1 MSDTNGGK
9 RSFSAIVSIII
20 AVVLI
25 VMIGLALSD
34 ARGENNAIR
43 WLNFGGGEGGGAG
56 TTTVEGIIGSEKRDY
71 FEDPE
76 VKSRLAELGYTVK
89 FSTAGSRQIATNT
102 DLDKQDFVF
111 PSSGPAAQ
119 KVKSQGGSYS
129 VDYPF
134 FTPMAIAS
142 WQPIVDLLEQEGV
155 VRNTG
160 DGYAFDMGAYVKL
173 AESGKRWRDLGDT
186 FPSPRQVQVST
197 TDIRTSNSAAMY
209 LSLLTWQ
216 FEQEKP
222 GMSTEELVDKIS
234 PFFVGQGYS
243 ESSSSAPFRDYL
255 SQGMGSTPL
264 VLVYEAQ
271 FLGEQMKDN
280 SRVRDDMVLLRLE
293 PTVVA
298 NHGIVGISDKGKELG
313 RLLSTDPELQ
323 RLAAK
328 HGFRPA
334 ESGSLADELQAHGLP
349 APSDYVNSV
358 DPPTFDRLEQLLEAV
373 GQRYSGQPPANEEAT
388 L

>member
-1 MSDTNGGK
+1 MSETNRDGRRRRG
-9 RSFSAIVSIII
+9 SGLLSVILACI
-20 AVVLI
+20 L
-25 VMIGLALSD
+25 IGLGVVAVMSSRDSGNSWGLPS
-34 ARGENNAIR
+34 
-43 WLNFGGGEGGGAG
+43 FGGSGG
-56 TTTVEGIIGSEKRDY
+56 TTTVRGVIGSEKRDY

-76 VKSRLAELGYTVK
+76 VKDRLAELGYSVQ
-89 FSTAGSRQIATNT
+89 FSTAGSRQIATKT

-119 KVKSQGGSYS
+119 KVKSQGDGYS

-142 WQPIVDLLEQEGV
+142 WKPLAQLLESEGV
-155 VRNTG
+155 ARSTG
-160 DGYAFDMGAYVKL
+160 DRYAFDMAAYIKL
-173 AESGKRWRDLGDT
+173 AESGKRWRDLGDG

-216 FEQEKP
+216 FEQDNP
-222 GMSTEELVDKIS
+222 GISNDELVDKIA

-255 SQGMGSTPL
+255 SQGMGSMPL

-271 FLGEQMKDN
+271 YLGEQMKEN
-280 SRVRDDMVLLRLE
+280 SRIRDDMVLMRLE

-298 NHGIVGISDKGKELG
+298 NHGIVGISDTGKELG
-313 RLLSTDPELQ
+313 RLLSTDPQLQ
-323 RLAAK
+323 QLAAK

-334 ESGSLADELQAHGLP
+334 ESGSLADELEAHGLP

-358 DPPTFDRLEQLLEAV
+358 DPPTFDRLEQLLDGV
-373 GQRYSGQPPANEEAT
+373 GNRYGGQPPTNEEAT

>member
-1 MSDTNGGK
+1 
-9 RSFSAIVSIII
+9 
-20 AVVLI
+20 
-25 VMIGLALSD
+25 
-34 ARGENNAIR
+34 
-43 WLNFGGGEGGGAG
+43 
-56 TTTVEGIIGSEKRDY
+56 
-71 FEDPE
+71 
-76 VKSRLAELGYTVK
+76 
-89 FSTAGSRQIATNT
+89 
-102 DLDKQDFVF
+102 
-111 PSSGPAAQ
+111 
-119 KVKSQGGSYS
+119 
-129 VDYPF
+129 
-134 FTPMAIAS
+134 
-142 WQPIVDLLEQEGV
+142 
-155 VRNTG
+155 
-160 DGYAFDMGAYVKL
+160 
-173 AESGKRWRDLGDT
+173 
-186 FPSPRQVQVST
+186 
-197 TDIRTSNSAAMY
+197 
-209 LSLLTWQ
+209 
-216 FEQEKP
+216 
-222 GMSTEELVDKIS
+222 MSTEELVDKIS

>member
-1 MSDTNGGK
+1 MTESTGDNRKQRGS
-9 RSFSAIVSIII
+9 RVLS
-20 AVVLI
+20 VVLGCI
-25 VMIGLALSD
+25 LLVLAGYAVYSARDSHSSGGFFGL
-34 ARGENNAIR
+34 
-43 WLNFGGGEGGGAG
+43 GGGSG
-56 TTTVEGIIGSEKRDY
+56 TTTVRGVIGSEKRDY

-76 VKSRLAELGYTVK
+76 VKERLEKLGYTVE
-89 FSTAGSRQIATNT
+89 FSTAGSRQIATST
-102 DLDKQDFVF
+102 DLEKQDFVF

-119 KVKSQGGSYS
+119 KVKSLGSNYS

-142 WQPIVDLLEQEGV
+142 WKPLAEMLEREGV
-155 VRNTG
+155 VHSADG
-160 DGYAFDMGAYVKL
+160 GYAFDMAAYIKL
-173 AESGKRWRDLGDT
+173 VEEGKRWRDLGDGYA
-186 FPSPRQVQVST
+186 SPRQVQVTT

-209 LSLLTWQ
+209 LSLLAWQ
-216 FEQEKP
+216 FQEEEP
-222 GMSTEELVDKIS
+222 GISPDALVDKIA

-255 SQGMGSTPL
+255 SQGMGSMPL

-271 FLGEQMKDN
+271 FLGEQMKER
-280 SRVRDDMVLLRLE
+280 SRIREDMVLMRLE

-298 NHGIVGISDKGKELG
+298 NHGIVGISDGGKELG

-323 RLAAK
+323 QLAAK

-334 ESGSLADELQAHGLP
+334 ESGSLAEELEAHGLP

-358 DPPTFDRLEQLLEAV
+358 DPPTFDQLEQLLDGV
-373 GQRYSGQPPANEEAT
+373 GERYGGQPPANEEAT

>member
-1 MSDTNGGK
+1 MLS
-9 RSFSAIVSIII
+9 
-20 AVVLI
+20 VVLGCI
-25 VMIGLALSD
+25 LLVLAGYAVYSARDSQSSGGFFGL
-34 ARGENNAIR
+34 
-43 WLNFGGGEGGGAG
+43 GGGSG
-56 TTTVEGIIGSEKRDY
+56 TTTVRGVIGSEKRDY

-76 VKSRLAELGYTVK
+76 VKERLEKLGYTVE
-89 FSTAGSRQIATNT
+89 FSTAGSRQIATST
-102 DLDKQDFVF
+102 DLEKQDFVF

-119 KVKSQGGSYS
+119 KVKSLGSNYS

-142 WQPIVDLLEQEGV
+142 WKPLAEMLEREGV
-155 VRNTG
+155 VHSADG
-160 DGYAFDMGAYVKL
+160 GYAFDMAAYIKL
-173 AESGKRWRDLGDT
+173 VEEGKRWRDLGDGYA
-186 FPSPRQVQVST
+186 SPRQVQVTT

-209 LSLLTWQ
+209 LSLLAWQ
-216 FEQEKP
+216 FQEEEP
-222 GMSTEELVDKIS
+222 GISPAALVDKIA

-255 SQGMGSTPL
+255 SQGMGSMPL

-271 FLGEQMKDN
+271 FLGEQMKER
-280 SRVRDDMVLLRLE
+280 SRIREDMVLMRLE

-298 NHGIVGISDKGKELG
+298 NHGIVGISDGGKELG

-323 RLAAK
+323 QLAAK

-334 ESGSLADELQAHGLP
+334 ESGSLAEELEAHSLP

-358 DPPTFDRLEQLLEAV
+358 DPPTFDQLEQLLDGV
-373 GQRYSGQPPANEEAT
+373 GERYGGQPPANEEAT

>member
-1 MSDTNGGK
+1 MSETNRDGRRRRG
-9 RSFSAIVSIII
+9 SGLFSVILACI
-20 AVVLI
+20 L
-25 VMIGLALSD
+25 IGLGVVAVMSSRDSGNSWKLPS
-34 ARGENNAIR
+34 
-43 WLNFGGGEGGGAG
+43 FGGSDG
-56 TTTVEGIIGSEKRDY
+56 TTTVRGVIGSEKRDY

-76 VKSRLAELGYTVK
+76 VKDRLAELGYSVQ
-89 FSTAGSRQIATNT
+89 FSTAGSRQIATKT

-119 KVKSQGGSYS
+119 KVKSQGDGYS

-142 WQPIVDLLEQEGV
+142 WKPLAQLLESEGV
-155 VRNTG
+155 VRSTG
-160 DGYAFDMGAYVKL
+160 DSYAFDMAAYIKL
-173 AESGKRWRDLGDT
+173 AESGKRWRDLGDG
-186 FPSPRQVQVST
+186 FASPRQVQVST

-216 FEQEKP
+216 FEQDNP
-222 GMSTEELVDKIS
+222 GISNDELVDKIA

-255 SQGMGSTPL
+255 SQGMGSMPL

-271 FLGEQMKDN
+271 YLGEQMKEK
-280 SRVRDDMVLLRLE
+280 SRIRDDMVLMRLE

-298 NHGIVGISDKGKELG
+298 NHGIVGISDTGKELG
-313 RLLSTDPELQ
+313 RLLSTDPQLQ
-323 RLAAK
+323 QLAAK

-334 ESGSLADELQAHGLP
+334 ESGSLADELEAHGLP

-358 DPPTFDRLEQLLEAV
+358 DPPTFDRLEQLLDGV
-373 GQRYSGQPPANEEAT
+373 GNRYGGQPPTNEEAT